1 MNQEAVSLLKVG
13 RKFTDPIMEAHGFHW
28 EPRGAGKSSG
38 GFSDSGVYVK
48 GDRKLELHFRFSLG
62 LVNYHIGSISLSH
75 EEYMRHVAGKGQAQ
89 YPGFSDDPMGGS
101 KHLADDLAKYG
112 GDFLS
117 GSGDEF
123 KEAVTAAKERD
134 KLSGFQKLSS
144 N

>member
-1 MNQEAVSLLKVG
+1 MDHEAVRLLKAG
-13 RKFTDPIMEAHGFHW
+13 RKIVDPIMEVHGFHW
-28 EPRGAGKSSG
+28 QPRGAGKSSG
-38 GFSDSGVYVK
+38 GFFDSGLYVK
-48 GDRKLELHFRFSLG
+48 GDRNLELHFRFSLG

-75 EEYMRHVAGKGQAQ
+75 EQYMRHVAGKGQAQ
-89 YPGFSDDPMGGS
+89 YPGFSDDPMDGFR
-101 KHLADDLAKYG
+101 HLADDLAKYC

-123 KEAVTAAKERD
+123 KKAVTAAKERD